1 MQPMRDFMRDEFKV
15 NLKVWYNIPLED
27 QHESVDNIIPL
38 VASLDPWVL
47 NSLFQSAVACKSTA
61 LAMSLIWRDGSGLAS
76 QEKMSLAEA
85 VSVARV
91 DEQH

>member
-1 MQPMRDFMRDEFKV
+1 MREEFEV
-15 NLKVWYNIPLED
+15 NLKVWYNIPMED

-38 VASLDPWVL
+38 IASLDPWVL

-76 QEKMSLAEA
+76 TINKEKMSLAEA

-91 DEQH
+91 DE